1 MRMPR
6 PRFTLRRLMIAVA
19 VAALG
24 MWFWTYVA
32 EHPLILVML
41 VIVTICFVVATAG
54 VFSVAVVAV
63 IFGRMTRLPDT
74 RSDRPQLPPT

>member
-6 PRFTLRRLMIAVA
+6 PRFTLRRLMTVVA

-41 VIVTICFVVATAG
+41 LIVTICFVVASVG

-63 IFGRMTRLPDT
+63 IFGRLTRSPD
-74 RSDRPQLPPT
+74 RQSDRPT